1 MIVFISCLILVSR
14 CLLWY
19 FLRHMTVGANILTWK
34 KKVNSHYN
42 YHCLNIQE
50 SVGNAILRDFL
61 LLPIESCLFM
71 KQSKNNS
78 LHFKSLTGRRQCQYL
93 RKIKQKLISLILF
106 SLLYLMF
113 FFTNLPRLGIHWRN
127 GWCSLS
133 LYHFT
138 SNVIYF
144 IFKSVHL
151 KYAFQTK
158 SIF

>member
-1 MIVFISCLILVSR
+1 
-14 CLLWY
+14 
-19 FLRHMTVGANILTWK
+19 MTVGANILIW
-34 KKVNSHYN
+34 KKVNSHCN

-113 FFTNLPRLGIHWRN
+113 FSQTCQDLVSIEEMAD
-127 GWCSLS
+127 
-133 LYHFT
+133 
-138 SNVIYF
+138 
-144 IFKSVHL
+144 VHCL
-151 KYAFQTK
+151 CT
-158 SIF
+158 ILHLM